1 MRFVLVS
8 THVDQTTGYSKVAY
22 NMLRQLATLTP
33 KVKVY
38 HFGFQRHPSRANLRK
53 VPEGI
58 ICYDAAANEDPKE
71 EGFGFNKIQE
81 YLDMVDP
88 DVVMIYNDPLIIHR
102 FVEAMK
108 YDKVKSSYKLWIY
121 VDQVYNG
128 IAQPLMDTI
137 NKNASKVY
145 CFTDTWAQTFRE
157 YGGPAPSIMEHAVDP
172 SVFSHLPKDSR
183 ITTRKTMNIPTDA
196 IVFLNANRNSQRK
209 RLDLS
214 VMGFV
219 QLLKRNPES
228 QYFFLFVTNM
238 NPQSGAYYD
247 LQRVF
252 LEELKANDMDRDKF
266 VQRLMIM
273 DTAPPNNVA
282 DDAINRIYNA
292 TDIGVNTSDGE
303 GYGLC
308 QLEHLYTGAPQVVTD
323 VGSYRSFLTDDV
335 AEFIPQGER
344 VYFPGTMPLG
354 FYTPGFAAGDVATAF
369 ENAIKTLDEKKKSA
383 LEYRFKSWS
392 TVCDGWLDDI
402 IQA

>member
-1 MRFVLVS
+1 
-8 THVDQTTGYSKVAY
+8 
-22 NMLRQLATLTP
+22 
-33 KVKVY
+33 
-38 HFGFQRHPSRANLRK
+38 
-53 VPEGI
+53 
-58 ICYDAAANEDPKE
+58 
-71 EGFGFNKIQE
+71 
-81 YLDMVDP
+81 
-88 DVVMIYNDPLIIHR
+88 
-102 FVEAMK
+102 
-108 YDKVKSSYKLWIY
+108 
-121 VDQVYNG
+121 
-128 IAQPLMDTI
+128 
-137 NKNASKVY
+137 
-145 CFTDTWAQTFRE
+145 
-157 YGGPAPSIMEHAVDP
+157 MEHAVDP

-183 ITTRKTMNIPTDA
+183 VATRKTMNIPSDA

-228 QYFFLFVTNM
+228 QYYFLFVTNM

-323 VGSYRSFLTDDV
+323 VGSYRSFLTDEV
-335 AEFIPQGER
+335 AEFIPTGER

-369 ENAIKTLDEKKKSA
+369 ENAIKTLDQKKKAA
-383 LEYRFKSWS
+383 LEFRFKSWS